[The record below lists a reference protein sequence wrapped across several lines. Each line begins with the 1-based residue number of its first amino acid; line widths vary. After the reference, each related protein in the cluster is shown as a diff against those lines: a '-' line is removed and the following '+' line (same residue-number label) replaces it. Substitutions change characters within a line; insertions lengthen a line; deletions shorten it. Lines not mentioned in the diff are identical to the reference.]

1 MARGKQ
7 SRGRC
12 AFCGR
17 EMSKG
22 GLARHLS
29 VCSERQRAI
38 SAANRKA
45 VGEQRLY
52 HLQVQD
58 AWQPDYW
65 LHLEMNGTATL
76 GNLDHYLRAIWLEC
90 CDHLSQF
97 SIGGWRGEEIP
108 KGRRAELVFKP
119 GMELTHI
126 YDFGTSSETVIKV
139 VGVREGKPLSGH
151 PIVLMAR
158 NNPPEARCTEC
169 GQPASWLCVEC
180 LHEFGELGTL
190 CDQHAQLHP
199 HTDYGEPISLVNSPR
214 LGMCGYIGPAEPPY

>member
-7 SRGRC
+7 SQGKC

-29 VCSERQRAI
+29 MCSERRGAI
-38 SAANRKA
+38 NAASHQA
-45 VGEQRLY
+45 VGNQQLY

-58 AWQPDYW
+58 AWQLDYW

-76 GNLDHYLRAIWLEC
+76 GDLDHYLRAIWLEC
-90 CDHLSQF
+90 CGHLSQF
-97 SIGGWRGEEIP
+97 SLGGWRGKEIP
-108 KGRRAELVFKP
+108 KSRRAERVFEP

-126 YDFGTSSETVIKV
+126 YDFGTSSETLIKV
-139 VGVREGKPLSGH
+139 VGVRDGKPLSGH
-151 PIVLMAR
+151 PIILMAR

-169 GQPASWLCVEC
+169 GQLASWLCVEC
-180 LHEFGELGTL
+180 LHELDELGTL

-214 LGMCGYIGPAEPPY
+214 LGMCGYTGPAEPPY